1 MLQEWQ
7 FESGS
12 IWTHKK
18 VESIFY
24 RRSHRVYL
32 KAGHLGLF
40 AKKRESLISPKATTS
55 KFP

>member
-7 FESGS
+7 VQSGS

-32 KAGHLGLF
+32 KAGLLGLL